1 MGNIKIGETTST
13 MYVGTQEI
21 IKIYQG
27 AIKVFDTDPSGG
39 AYAQIVKDKEGYKM
53 ADTDKS
59 PAFTL
64 NVSDVV
70 EISKNTALVALAAGL
85 AYLGENIGDLD
96 LGSAGVMLVPIVSV
110 VINTVVKWAKNNVPE

>member
-1 MGNIKIGETTST
+1 
-13 MYVGTQEI
+13 
-21 IKIYQG
+21 
-27 AIKVFDTDPSGG
+27 
-39 AYAQIVKDKEGYKM
+39 M

-59 PAFTL
+59 PAFSL
-64 NVSDVV
+64 NVTDVV

-96 LGSAGVMLVPIVSV
+96 LGNAGVMLVPIVSV